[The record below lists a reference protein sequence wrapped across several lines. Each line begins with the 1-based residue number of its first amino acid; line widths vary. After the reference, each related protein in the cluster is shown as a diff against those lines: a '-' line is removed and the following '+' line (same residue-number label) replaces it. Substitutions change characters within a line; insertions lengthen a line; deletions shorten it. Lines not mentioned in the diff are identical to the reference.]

1 MAPMKRPA
9 GASIGG
15 AAKKTKGIKVAIL
28 ATGGY
33 PEDVL
38 TMLAGSLDSIMSTCK
53 EERHRHQQTAA
64 DMVSAVLKAAL
75 ASAEAGVAAAQAR
88 LDELKAQKGD
98 RDTTAE
104 AAAATQTSK
113 KETTIAAR
121 DAEKRAVEGLK
132 AAKKELAAANEA
144 RTTGDTEL
152 VEAEAKKTRLEVF
165 LAGPFEEMKAGSLDD
180 ARTKEGCSEV
190 LKIGKEYS
198 LVDFDDSLLTSLPSV
213 IQKAPDARGGFDS
226 LCLAQVQELLQQAT
240 SDLAAALAAGELA
253 KAERASAVAAS
264 EGALA
269 AAEAQEAAGR
279 RAVLEA
285 KREEAEAGEAL
296 RAAKA
301 AAKAFDPELRE
312 ACDAL
317 GGAHA
322 ALRRLQDDAVA
333 PFTALLEWSNVPPPE
348 PEPEVAEEPAAEP
361 PVGEPAAAA
370 PAA

>member
-198 LVDFDDSLLTSLPSV
+198 FDDSLLTSLPSV

>member
-198 LVDFDDSLLTSLPSV
+198 FDDSLLTSLPSV

-240 SDLAAALAAGELA
+240 SGPRGRRGAGGGRQAGRAGGQEGGGRGGRG
-253 KAERASAVAAS
+253 AESGEGGGQGLRPRAEGGVRRPGRRPRRAPEAPRRRR
-264 EGALA
+264 GALHGA
-269 AAEAQEAAGR
+269 PGVVQRAPARAGAGGGRGAGR
-279 RAVLEA
+279 
-285 KREEAEAGEAL
+285 
-296 RAAKA
+296 
-301 AAKAFDPELRE
+301 
-312 ACDAL
+312 
-317 GGAHA
+317 
-322 ALRRLQDDAVA
+322 
-333 PFTALLEWSNVPPPE
+333 
-348 PEPEVAEEPAAEP
+348 
-361 PVGEPAAAA
+361 
-370 PAA
+370 